1 MAFLISTMLVT
12 LFALQQSSEPPEVKY
27 NVAFITA
34 IASIIVAVFSAV
46 FSYINLRISRNNQS
60 TLQREQAA
68 LTQRNQTE
76 LANIQSQLTLQTQNE
91 LEKAKSE
98 LAEKSQVRLE
108 SHKAELSAKNQTDIE
123 FLRSRLGEQGK
134 ERDARRDYEYE
145 AHKRLYAECEPLLFQ
160 LADLAEHANHRVYSL
175 ARSARLG
182 QLPMWLASDGY
193 YLRSTM
199 YKLMAPLVV
208 FRLIQQRLTFVDLTL
223 DEHIANQ
230 YRLLKLLYLTF
241 TDPFDFAEIDPKLKY
256 NPDVKDW
263 QDKRKEN
270 EQIHWPQGLYL
281 GSLDNSIDALITT
294 ADQNGKVRLKTFG
307 EFDSEFSDK
316 NSDTY
321 RMFMTFA
328 DVLDGFHPQR
338 RPVLWRML
346 YTQTLI
352 YQQMIESQAT
362 SKEAS
367 TRVDLSSILL
377 KLPTRNLDWRKSESD
392 ASSDEALLIPKQVA
406 REYLRIRLPEVF
418 SELSNIRSERNALS

>member
-1 MAFLISTMLVT
+1 MTSLISTMLVT
-12 LFALQQSSEPPEVKY
+12 LFALQQPSEPPEVKY
-27 NVAFITA
+27 NVAFIAA
-34 IASIIVAVFSAV
+34 IASMIVAVISAV

-60 TLQREQAA
+60 ALQREQAA
-68 LTQRNQTE
+68 LTQSNQTE
-76 LANIQSQLTLQTQNE
+76 LANIQSRLTLQTQNE

-108 SHKAELSAKNQTDIE
+108 SHKADLTAKNQTDIE
-123 FLRSRLGEQGK
+123 FLRSKLGEQGK

-182 QLPMWLASDGY
+182 QLPRWLAGDGY

-241 TDPFDFAEIDPKLKY
+241 TDPFDFAEIEPKLKY
-256 NPDVKDW
+256 NPDVRDW
-263 QDKRKEN
+263 RDKRKEK

-294 ADQNGKVRLKTFG
+294 ADQNGKTRLKTFG

-316 NSDTY
+316 DSDAH

-328 DVLDGFHPQR
+328 DVLDGFHPQQ

-346 YTQTLI
+346 CTQTLI
-352 YQQMIESQAT
+352 YQQLIESQST

-367 TRVDLSSILL
+367 TRVDLSAILL
-377 KLPTRNLDWRKSESD
+377 KLPTRNLDWRMTPSD
-392 ASSDEALLIPKQVA
+392 VSSDEALLIPKQVA
-406 REYLRIRLPEVF
+406 QEYLRIRLPDVF
-418 SELSNIRSERNALS
+418 DELPPN